1 MDLAVIVDALKDFST
16 FTSNIVKLFRL
27 IPDLLVNFGGLGD
40 KKTDFSGAT
49 QVPAK

>member
-27 IPDLLVNFGGLGD
+27 IPDLFINFGKLGD
-40 KKTDFSGAT
+40 KAT
-49 QVPAK
+49 TLPN